1 LALIS
6 GRQLKAARALIGW
19 EQTDLA
25 KKSGVAISTV
35 RRMESFDGEIGA
47 RTATLSLVQ
56 RALEK
61 AGVDFLNHERPGV
74 RMRAKGV
81 KFSSELRMTGC
92 EIKGQV
98 RYARLRIAVG
108 TQRLGKAHP
117 ASAEAALRTAGRH
130 LPAHRR

>member
-1 LALIS
+1 MIS

-81 KFSSELRMTGC
+81 KFSSG
-92 EIKGQV
+92 
-98 RYARLRIAVG
+98 
-108 TQRLGKAHP
+108 
-117 ASAEAALRTAGRH
+117 AADDGM
-130 LPAHRR
+130 